1 MSLRR
6 IGLALLA
13 SLVSFAPAF
22 AAHARVARAQD
33 PESLFHR
40 AYFLE
45 KERGELQEALQLY
58 QRVVSAREA
67 SAALQSEAKARAA
80 GLQEDLASLDLARL
94 MPPETIFYA
103 ESNQP
108 GQALAQVLEQLGLA
122 GSFEEAAAKQ
132 GFAIRPELVQS
143 LIGIRGLAVAVTRL
157 PLGGGTPGGVLVLHP
172 GELETVRGL
181 LESALL
187 AQGTPEEAIE
197 GVPAFALEGQVHVA
211 VSRRLV
217 VASDRREDVA
227 AVLRRMAGKEEASM
241 LGSAA
246 LREPLAKRKN
256 DPFFCCVNAEP
267 LRPLVKSVL
276 QAQASSDPRAALAA
290 GALDPE
296 SLQSLVARLAVGPD
310 GLVLEADLNLA
321 QGHHN
326 LVFNLLRGAPL
337 DPVLLDRI
345 PSGVAAFV
353 SGALNERGPALAP
366 LEQNPQGAPVVTAMD
381 FGREL
386 FANLAGFALYVVP
399 GGNGPIPEAA
409 LVLSSNDPART
420 NAILSFFLG
429 FGNALTSG
437 GQLAGVEDE
446 IAGAPTR
453 VFKLPPGLPLYLS
466 TMENTLVLSPS
477 EDLVERALTA
487 RNGGRSVLQ
496 DEAFA
501 PELGRLSKDATLAL
515 CAHAGRV
522 LEVLQPRLGEA
533 ERAQVARFA
542 PALAKTVVS
551 LQAHHSSTQLGF
563 TLALHGLPRI
573 DGFVSEML
581 KGQRAQ
587 GEVSRRSTA
596 AQEGLLASFARLAQA
611 DPAAAKAFAREQL
624 PLVRDDARAL
634 NNFAWTLLTEE
645 PFAGRFDDLALAYAQ
660 ASCEASDM
668 GVWQYLDTLA
678 LAQFRAGAVR
688 EAIALEERALTVVEA
703 DADRAEVNAALARY
717 RASEGQKVATEKK
730 PR

>member
-1 MSLRR
+1 MSFHR

-13 SLVSFAPAF
+13 SVVSLAPVFATP
-22 AAHARVARAQD
+22 ARVARVQD
-33 PESLFHR
+33 PESLFHH

-45 KERGELQEALQLY
+45 KERGNLQEALELY
-58 QRVVSAREA
+58 QRVVSAKAA
-67 SAALQSEAKARAA
+67 SASLQGEAKARAA
-80 GLQEDLASLDLARL
+80 GLQEDLASVDLARL

-103 ESNQP
+103 ESTQP
-108 GQALAQVLEQLGLA
+108 GQALVKVLEQLGLA

-132 GFAIRPELVQS
+132 GFAVRPELVQS
-143 LIGIRGLAVAVTRL
+143 LIGIRGLAVALTRL
-157 PLGGGTPGGVLVLHP
+157 PLDGGTPGGVLVLHP
-172 GELETVRGL
+172 GELETVRAL
-181 LESALL
+181 IESMLL

-197 GVPAFALEGQVHVA
+197 GVPAFALQGQVHVA

-227 AVLRRMAGKEEASM
+227 AVLRRMAGKEEGS
-241 LGSAA
+241 LLSAA
-246 LREPLAKRKN
+246 LREPLAKRHG
-256 DPFFCCVNAEP
+256 DPFFCCLNAEP
-267 LRPLVKSVL
+267 LRPLLKSVL
-276 QAQASSDPRAALAA
+276 QAQASSDPRVALAMA
-290 GALDPE
+290 AFDPE
-296 SLQSLVARLAVGPD
+296 SLQSFVVRLAVGED
-310 GLVLEADLNLA
+310 GLALEADLNLA
-321 QGHHN
+321 AEHHN

-337 DPVLLDRI
+337 DPALLDRI

-353 SGALNERGPALAP
+353 TGALSERGPALAA
-366 LEQNPQGAPVVTAMD
+366 LEQNAKGAPVVTAMD

-399 GGNGPIPEAA
+399 GGSGPIPEAA
-409 LVLSSNDPART
+409 LVLSSNDPVRT

-437 GQLAGVEDE
+437 GKLAGVEDE

-453 VFKLPPGLPLYLS
+453 VFKLPPGLPLYLA

-487 RNGGRSVLQ
+487 RNGGRSVLH

-501 PELGRLSKDATLAL
+501 PELGRLSKDATFAL

-522 LEVLQPRLGEA
+522 LEVLQPRLGE
-533 ERAQVARFA
+533 EQRAQLTRFA
-542 PALAKTVVS
+542 PALAHTVVA
-551 LQAHHSSTQLGF
+551 LQGRHSSTQLGF

-581 KGQRAQ
+581 RSQRAR
-587 GEVSRRSTA
+587 GEIGRAADA
-596 AQEGLLASFARLAQA
+596 AQEGLQANFARLAQA
-611 DPAAAKAFAREQL
+611 PAAAKAFARQQL

-634 NNFAWTLLTEE
+634 NNFAWMVLTEE
-645 PFAGRFDDLALAYAQ
+645 PYAERFDDLALEYAQ
-660 ASCEASDM
+660 ASNEASDAS
-668 GVWQYLDTLA
+668 VWQYLDTLA
-678 LAQFRAGAVR
+678 LAQFRVGRVR
-688 EAIALEERALTVVEA
+688 EAIATEERALEVVEA
-703 DADRAEVNAALARY
+703 DSDRADVTTALARY
-717 RASEGQKVATEKK
+717 RAAVGQKVATEKN